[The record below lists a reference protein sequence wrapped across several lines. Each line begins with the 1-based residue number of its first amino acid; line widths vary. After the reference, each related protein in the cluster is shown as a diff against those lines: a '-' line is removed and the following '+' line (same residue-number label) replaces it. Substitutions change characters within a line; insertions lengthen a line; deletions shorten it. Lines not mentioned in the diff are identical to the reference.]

1 MERTEQS
8 TNTGPKKAVI
18 VGVEFREPPTRDDG
32 SFAELPLL
40 IESLGLEVAGDIYAR
55 PHRPNLRTL
64 VGEQIIS
71 DIKYLAG
78 TTGATTVVFNDELK
92 GRQRN
97 NLEDELQVEVVD
109 RAEVILQIFADRA
122 KTREGK
128 IQVELA
134 QLLYSLPRLRGHG
147 GQELSA
153 LGGGIGTRGPGETKL
168 ETDARAIRDRIAALR
183 GKIRQLSI
191 TRGTQRKQRMSGKSA
206 QWSLIGYT
214 NSGKTTLLNALTGA
228 EGYADDR
235 LFATLDP
242 LTRKGF
248 NPVTRKQFL
257 VTDTVGFIQRLPTQ
271 LVAAF
276 QATLEE
282 VKYADYHML
291 IVDASDDDWQR
302 KLDVV
307 HQTLDDIGV
316 RDIPHI
322 VAYNKIDKL
331 EYLPLTH
338 TPMEVFVSALK
349 KQGFDELHKRM
360 AELEEAYPIKR
371 EIR

>member
-1 MERTEQS
+1 MEAVE
-8 TNTGPKKAVI
+8 NAGKKKAII
-18 VGVEFREPPTRDDG
+18 VGVEFRGLPAGDDG

-40 IESLGLEVAGDIYAR
+40 IESLGIKVAGEVYAR
-55 PHRPNLRTL
+55 PKRPNLRTL
-64 VGEQIIS
+64 VGEKVIS
-71 DIKYLAG
+71 DIKYLVS
-78 TTGATTVVFNDELK
+78 TTDATTVVFNEELK

-97 NLEDELQVEVVD
+97 NLEDKLQVEVVD
-109 RAEVILQIFADRA
+109 RTEVILQIFADRA
-122 KTREGK
+122 ITREGK

-134 QLLYSLPRLRGHG
+134 QLLYSLPRLRGRG
-147 GQELSA
+147 GEDLSA

-168 ETDARAIRDRIAALR
+168 ETDARVIRDRIASLR

-191 TRGTQRKQRMSGKSA
+191 TRGTQRKQRLQRKTPL
-206 QWSLIGYT
+206 WSLIGYT

-228 EGYADDR
+228 KGYADDR

-257 VTDTVGFIQRLPTQ
+257 MTDTVGFIQRLPTQ

-282 VKYADYHML
+282 VKYSDYHL
-291 IVDASDDDWQR
+291 FVIDAFDDNWQT

-307 HQTLDDIGV
+307 LQTLDDIGV
-316 RDIPHI
+316 KDIPHVI
-322 VAYNKIDKL
+322 AYNKIDKL
-331 EYLPLTH
+331 DHLPPTH
-338 TPMEVFVSALK
+338 TAIEVFISALK
-349 KQGFDELHKRM
+349 KEGFDELYKRM
-360 AELEEAYPIKR
+360 GELEDLYPIKR
-371 EIR
+371 DVR

>member
-1 MERTEQS
+1 MQAAE
-8 TNTGPKKAVI
+8 NTGPKKAVI
-18 VGVEFREPPTRDDG
+18 VGVAFRDPHTPEDG
-32 SFAELPLL
+32 SFTELPLL
-40 IESLGLEVAGDIYAR
+40 VGSLGLEVVGDIYAR
-55 PHRPNLRTL
+55 PQKPKLRTL
-64 VGEQIIS
+64 VGEKIIA
-71 DIKYLAG
+71 DIKYLVG
-78 TTGATTVVFNDELK
+78 TTGATTVVFNEELK

-109 RAEVILQIFADRA
+109 RTEVILQIFADRA
-122 KTREGK
+122 TTREGK

-168 ETDARAIRDRIAALR
+168 ETDARVIRDRIASLKE
-183 GKIRQLSI
+183 KIHQLGV
-191 TRGTQRKQRMSGKSA
+191 TRGTQRKRRLSRNIPL
-206 QWSLIGYT
+206 WSLIGYT

-228 EGYADDR
+228 AGYADDR

-248 NPVTRKQFL
+248 NPETKNQFL
-257 VTDTVGFIQRLPTQ
+257 MTDTVGFIQRLPTQ

-276 QATLEE
+276 RATLEE
-282 VKYADYHML
+282 VKFADYHL
-291 IVDASDDDWQR
+291 VVVDAADSDWQA

-307 HQTLDDIGV
+307 LRTLDEMEAGGM
-316 RDIPHI
+316 PHL

-331 EYLPLTH
+331 DYLPPTH
-338 TPMEVFVSALK
+338 TSREVFVSAK
-349 KQGFDELHKRM
+349 KKEGFDELYRRM
-360 AELEEAYPIKR
+360 AELEAANPIRR
-371 EIR
+371 EF